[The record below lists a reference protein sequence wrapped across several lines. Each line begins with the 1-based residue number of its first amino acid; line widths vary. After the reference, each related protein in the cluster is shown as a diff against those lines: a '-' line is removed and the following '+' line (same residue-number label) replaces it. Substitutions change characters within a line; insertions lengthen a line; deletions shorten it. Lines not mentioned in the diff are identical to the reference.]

1 MLIHFLARRER
12 NTITHSSLT
21 CLCGEPKDGEV
32 MTHPTLPLIG
42 LYVLPSMVGLVK
54 LSCVRLITVRISGLA
69 NQRRVGHAFKKPALV
84 VMQTRAAIVN

>member
-54 LSCVRLITVRISGLA
+54 L
-69 NQRRVGHAFKKPALV
+69 KKVKIV
-84 VMQTRAAIVN
+84 VLD